1 MDRVR
6 MRILGRVAA
15 KWGENPHRRRGQGS
29 SAMFVS
35 RGLGGPNMSL
45 NRGRGMGSRL
55 IFRPRAGRCPSGDA
69 SRQSERARQHAQAW
83 KSGESRHGENRRK
96 ARVGGVK
103 APLRI
108 ILGARE
114 NSDGVNLRVRTKN

>member
-6 MRILGRVAA
+6 MRILGVVAA

-35 RGLGGPNMSL
+35 RGLVGPKMSL
-45 NRGRGMGSRL
+45 NRGRGKGSGL
-55 IFRPRAGRCPSGDA
+55 IFPHRASPCPSRDA
-69 SRQSERARQHAQAW
+69 SGQFECARQHIQAW
-83 KSGESRHGENRRK
+83 NSGESRHGENRKK
-96 ARVGGVK
+96 APAGGAL
-103 APLRI
+103 APLRT

-114 NSDGVNLRVRTKN
+114 KRDGVNLCVRT

>member
-35 RGLGGPNMSL
+35 RGLVGPNMSL
-45 NRGRGMGSRL
+45 NRGRGKGSGL
-55 IFRPRAGRCPSGDA
+55 IFPHRASPCPSRDA
-69 SRQSERARQHAQAW
+69 SRQSERACLYAQAW
-83 KSGESRHGENRRK
+83 KSGESRHGENRMK
-96 ARVGGVK
+96 TRVGEVK
-103 APLRI
+103 ASLRP

-114 NSDGVNLRVRTKN
+114 NRDGVNLCVRTKN